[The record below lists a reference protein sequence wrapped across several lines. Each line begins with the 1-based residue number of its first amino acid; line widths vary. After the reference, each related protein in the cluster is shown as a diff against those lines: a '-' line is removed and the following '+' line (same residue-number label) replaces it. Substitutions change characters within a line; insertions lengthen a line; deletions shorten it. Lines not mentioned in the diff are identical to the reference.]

1 MTVARPSDGQPV
13 RKRIVAFLAG
23 FDARGATWY
32 HHSYIEEA
40 ARQAKISG
48 HSITIGKRRQPMADI
63 GAWDVHAR
71 IDGVEV
77 DTRYEFWRWDDIVRT
92 EWARG
97 HIRGVT
103 RTLVSAIDGVVNG
116 IYRRMFAWSW
126 PVGVSAALPVMFLVA
141 ELLAALL
148 LVTIGYQIGLRG
160 GWGATVA
167 STALGGLV
175 AALLLR
181 WGRAIEARY
190 NLSWLGRIISF
201 TSRHARGRVPGIVE
215 RRRLFA
221 ERLVSHWQAG
231 EVDEILL
238 VGHGLGAQMA
248 VSVLASALRAAPNLA
263 ASGPRIGL
271 LTLGQTIPCLA
282 WHPNAQWMRD
292 DLTEVA
298 DNPAIDWVDISSP
311 RDSVCF
317 ALTDPVTALGEGHAE
332 RTNPK
337 MISALFR
344 EAMPAEVYAHGNH
357 DWARIHFQYVMAREK
372 PSVLDYFAITAGPQS
387 LHDRFAGMTSIRD
400 FTRFRSTKLQA
411 VR

>member
-1 MTVARPSDGQPV
+1 MTAGQDGGGKV
-13 RKRIVAFLAG
+13 RRRIVAFLAG

-40 ARQAKISG
+40 AKQAAVSG
-48 HSITIGKRRQPMADI
+48 HTIEIGRRRQCAPDI
-63 GAWDVHAR
+63 GAWDIRAR
-71 IDGVEV
+71 IDGIDVE
-77 DTRYEFWRWDDIVRT
+77 TRYEYWRWDDIVRT

-103 RTLVSAIDGVVNG
+103 RTLVSAVDGVVNG

-126 PVGVSAALPVMFLVA
+126 PVGISAALPVMFLIA

-148 LVTIGYQIGLRG
+148 LVTVGYQIGLRG

-175 AALLLR
+175 AALCLR

-201 TSRHARGRVPGIVE
+201 TSRHARGRVGGIVE

-221 ERLVSHWQAG
+221 ERLVAHWQAG
-231 EVDEILL
+231 EADEILL

-248 VSVLASALRAAPNLA
+248 VSVLASALRGFPDLGTT
-263 ASGPRIGL
+263 GPRIGL

-282 WHPNAQWMRD
+282 WHPHAQWMRD

-298 DNPAIDWVDISSP
+298 GNAAIDWIDISSP

-317 ALTDPVTALGEGHAE
+317 ALTDPVTAIGDHDLG
-332 RTNPK
+332 RRNPK
-337 MISALFR
+337 LISGLFR
-344 EAMPAEVYAHGNH
+344 EAMPPETYAHGNH
-357 DWARIHFQYVMAREK
+357 DWARVHFQYVMAREK
-372 PSVLDYFAITAGPQS
+372 PSVLDYFAITAGPET
-387 LHDRFAGMTSIRD
+387 LRDRFAGMDSIRD
-400 FTRFRSTKLQA
+400 FTRFRSEKLKA